1 MATPKSPSKRKG
13 APKKTAAS
21 APKRKVMAKSDHP
34 QYDVMIKEAIADLKE
49 RKGSSRQAILKY
61 LMANFDLGDDV
72 KIVNNHLKKALV
84 RMTEAD
90 VLRRPKGIGSTGSF
104 RLASKESKKGKKK
117 EDAGAQPVEVEV
129 EVEAASRPLKSKK
142 VPKVKAASK
151 EETGPSSEGK
161 RKIGR
166 VAPKKRVS
174 GTAEKT
180 KKAGVAKKVAVEKPS
195 RKNTGRKSKK
205 VVAKPKKN

>member
-13 APKKTAAS
+13 APKTTAAS
-21 APKRKVMAKSDHP
+21 APKRKAMAKSDHP

-117 EDAGAQPVEVEV
+117 EDAGAQPVEVE
-129 EVEAASRPLKSKK
+129 AASRPLKSKK

>member
-1 MATPKSPSKRKG
+1 
-13 APKKTAAS
+13 
-21 APKRKVMAKSDHP
+21 
-34 QYDVMIKEAIADLKE
+34 
-49 RKGSSRQAILKY
+49 
-61 LMANFDLGDDV
+61 
-72 KIVNNHLKKALV
+72 
-84 RMTEAD
+84 MTEAD

-117 EDAGAQPVEVEV
+117 EDAEAQPVEV